1 MQKRQD
7 KEIKVV
13 FNKNKEVIISDILI
27 SEIEQIRAKYKCKEL
42 LKE

>member
-7 KEIKVV
+7 KAIKVV

-27 SEIEQIRAKYKCKEL
+27 SEIEQIRAKDKCKEL